1 MRNSSLSK
9 LEIMR
14 EAGSLPDGNVLLGR
28 PDSYQALQEVL
39 GICFTLRQLQQSG
52 GINRIPSPSQ
62 NKEYQ
67 SVRTHAILDL
77 IIDLLLLQD
86 KLRSDLLVS
95 LTFGAIGLPSAMFLL
110 IFTCRAARWGQKV
123 RVVGSTL
130 ELGSWNP
137 PKAPA
142 LRTEEQCAAECKFV
156 IDTWEDRSQWEDTII
171 NRFFSFSSQGQ
182 IQTTSVTPQFGVAV
196 GTAPQIAGRETCE
209 NCISNPVIPD
219 GKVDW

>member
-1 MRNSSLSK
+1 MMRNSSLSK

-86 KLRSDLLVS
+86 KLQVR
-95 LTFGAIGLPSAMFLL
+95 
-110 IFTCRAARWGQKV
+110 FTC
-123 RVVGSTL
+123 
-130 ELGSWNP
+130 
-137 PKAPA
+137 
-142 LRTEEQCAAECKFV
+142 
-156 IDTWEDRSQWEDTII
+156 II
-171 NRFFSFSSQGQ
+171 NVWRN
-182 IQTTSVTPQFGVAV
+182 
-196 GTAPQIAGRETCE
+196 R
-209 NCISNPVIPD
+209 PVIMLISKIRKI
-219 GKVDW
+219 GNT